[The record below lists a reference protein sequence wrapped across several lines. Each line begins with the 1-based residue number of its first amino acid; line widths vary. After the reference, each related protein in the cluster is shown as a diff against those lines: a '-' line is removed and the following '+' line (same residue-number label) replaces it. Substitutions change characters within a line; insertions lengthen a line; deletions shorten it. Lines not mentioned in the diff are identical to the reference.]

1 MITLAIINFA
11 LSVVNTLITTFLS
24 DLIEPLTD
32 LATFVSAFQVPQTI
46 LDIYA
51 LVVYFL
57 PIGTIGIL
65 FGFTVI
71 IIFAKFVI
79 ACAHFLPSII
89 FGS

>member
-11 LSVVNTLITTFLS
+11 LSCVNAFISNYLS

-32 LATFVSAFQVPQTI
+32 LATFVSAFQIPQTI

-65 FGFTVI
+65 FGFTVVI
-71 IIFAKFVI
+71 IIAKFVLAVI
-79 ACAHFLPSII
+79 HFLPGLL
-89 FGS
+89 FGN